1 MAGEAG
7 EDEWVVPESKMASLI
22 EKLGTGN
29 GSGGGETFNFT
40 FNGVVGTKSE
50 LRQCAITF
58 HDAYEEV
65 KKARMAA

>member
-1 MAGEAG
+1 
-7 EDEWVVPESKMASLI
+7 MASLI